1 VTIHTI
7 GHSTRAIEDFIALL
21 RAHGIRQLFD
31 IRSIPGSRRHP
42 HFSSDALASS
52 LGEAAIV
59 YRHSAALG
67 GRRRP
72 RRDSPNTAWKVE
84 GFRGYADYMETE
96 PFRVALDEL
105 IDAARQMPTAIMC
118 AEALWWQ
125 CHRQLVADALVARGI
140 AVRHI
145 MSAADAP
152 EHRLTDFAQIES
164 ERVRYRRLI

>member
-1 VTIHTI
+1 M
-7 GHSTRAIEDFIALL
+7 
-21 RAHGIRQLFD
+21 
-31 IRSIPGSRRHP
+31 
-42 HFSSDALASS
+42 
-52 LGEAAIV
+52 

-105 IDAARQMPTAIMC
+105 IDAARQMPTTIMC